1 MSNVEPIYHMI
12 LSFNCI
18 FQKSSLL
25 WFVFNLLACHSNS
38 PLRISPGENYVT
50 KGKTSRI
57 ITHLFLLFLLFCLC
71 FDRCIHFHSMFNKKS
86 KPCLIEF
93 NVSSKIQLPFISSL
107 YNLSWHVHIEMKYIW
122 HDLKLRCLERKP
134 KKVKWKL

>member
-1 MSNVEPIYHMI
+1 MNQCIPFTIYSRFTCKVSVKDI
-12 LSFNCI
+12 QLISRITEFYFS
-18 FQKSSLL
+18 FQKSRLL
-25 WFVFNLLACHSNS
+25 WFVFNMLACHSNS

-107 YNLSWHVHIEMKYIW
+107 YNIS
-122 HDLKLRCLERKP
+122 
-134 KKVKWKL
+134 